1 MVVTSVKNTFDKILI
16 PSLFGKFWNSSGALR
31 GWGEGMSV
39 TVTTKILKRKLLVL
53 TLPLDEEIWVVDWD
67 PTHDLATSVIATIDS
82 TGITKIIET
91 HFLPDGGEVKTLYK
105 NYLK

>member
-1 MVVTSVKNTFDKILI
+1 M
-16 PSLFGKFWNSSGALR
+16 
-31 GWGEGMSV
+31 
-39 TVTTKILKRKLLVL
+39 
-53 TLPLDEEIWVVDWD
+53 VDWD